1 MLAIMLQMALLIATG
16 ILWQRFAPQHI
27 SGLSHRRALTDLV
40 FCILLPA
47 MVLDILWQAPFDA
60 STLRFALTALSRLTV
75 AAVCMWLSL
84 QLLQRLMPISR
95 AQQGALMLAAIF
107 PNATYLGLPVTSEV
121 LGDWTHEI
129 VLKFDLFACTPVLL
143 TLGMLLAQSY
153 GQTQQQS
160 HPLRAL
166 LTVPPLWALFLATVL
181 NLWQV
186 PQPVMIAHALHTLA
200 GGVVPLMLIALGM
213 SIRWDTF
220 KLRLIPLLLPV
231 CLIGLCIA
239 PIAAWWV
246 AKGLGLHGEQL
257 TACVLLAAMPTMVF
271 GIVICERY
279 RLDGALYAAAVF
291 MSTLLSIG
299 SLSLWYQV
307 LQSTAAGQ

>member
-1 MLAIMLQMALLIATG
+1 MLAVMLQMALLIAAG
-16 ILWQRFAPQHI
+16 MLWQRMAPNHM
-27 SGLSHRRALTDLV
+27 SALSHRRALTDLV
-40 FCILLPA
+40 FYILLPA
-47 MVLDILWQAPFDA
+47 LVLDILWQAPFDA
-60 STLRFALTALSRLTV
+60 STLAFAVTALSRLSV
-75 AAVCMWLSL
+75 AALCMWLTL
-84 QLLQRLMPISR
+84 QLLQRVMTISR
-95 AQQGALMLAAIF
+95 AQQGALMLAATF

-143 TLGMLLAQSY
+143 TLGMLMAQSY
-153 GQTQQQS
+153 GQS
-160 HPLRAL
+160 EHKKHPVKEL
-166 LTVPPLWALFLATVL
+166 LKVPPLWALLLATIL
-181 NLWQV
+181 NLSHL
-186 PQPVMIAHALHTLA
+186 PQPVMVGHALHTLA

-220 KLRLIPLLLPV
+220 KLKLIPLLLPV

-239 PIAAWWV
+239 PFAALWV
-246 AKGLGLHGEQL
+246 ARALGLHDNQL

-291 MSTLLSIG
+291 LSTLLSIG
-299 SLSLWYQV
+299 SLSLWFV
-307 LQSTAAGQ
+307 LLQGF